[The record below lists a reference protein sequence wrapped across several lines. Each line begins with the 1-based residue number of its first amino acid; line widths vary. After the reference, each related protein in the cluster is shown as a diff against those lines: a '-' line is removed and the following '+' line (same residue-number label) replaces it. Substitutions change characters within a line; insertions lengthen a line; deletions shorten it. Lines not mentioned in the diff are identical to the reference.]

1 MRPHFYPLAALC
13 ETGLFLLRKDE
24 NTRIQ
29 SLAENSLPGVTE
41 AANDT
46 GSQKHTYC
54 PTPHQDPLDQLL
66 RLLSPIRVCS
76 TESKLEQNKRKMSVL
91 YAIE

>member
-29 SLAENSLPGVTE
+29 SSAENSLPSVTE

-46 GSQKHTYC
+46 GSQKHTDCSPY
-54 PTPHQDPLDQLL
+54 QDPLWPTPASAQ
-66 RLLSPIRVCS
+66 SH
-76 TESKLEQNKRKMSVL
+76 QSVL
-91 YAIE
+91 QGEQIGGKQEKNVGLVCN